1 MARSEPDADDT
12 VDLPD
17 LDDLPDLP
25 DLPDL
30 SRLTG
35 PTPRPSPVVAGRDLA
50 RDLGLTPRS
59 ATIALAVVITLA
71 GGAWWW
77 WHDPPSSAAEA
88 SLPLAA
94 PVTAT
99 GPATTIEP
107 VGEVVAHAAG
117 AVAQPGVYTLAAG
130 SRVADL
136 IAAAGGAGPE
146 ADLDRINLAAPLG
159 DGAQVHV
166 PRLGEPA
173 APAPIGGQGV
183 TEGDS
188 ALIDLNTAGAE
199 ELEGLPGV
207 GPATSAAIVAHR
219 QEHGPFASVD
229 DLVAV
234 SGIGDAKLAAVR
246 DLVTV

>member
-1 MARSEPDADDT
+1 MARSEPDGDDP
-12 VDLPD
+12 V
-17 LDDLPDLP
+17 

-30 SRLTG
+30 SRLAG
-35 PTPRPSPVVAGRDLA
+35 PSPRPSPVAAGRDLA
-50 RDLGLTPRS
+50 LDLGLTPRS
-59 ATIALAVVITLA
+59 TAIALVIVITLV

-77 WHDPPSSAAEA
+77 WHDTPSSAAEA

-99 GPATTIEP
+99 GPPTTSEP

-117 AVAQPGVYTLAAG
+117 AVAQPGVFTLSAG

-136 IAAAGGAGPE
+136 IDAAGGAAPE

-159 DGAQVHV
+159 DGAQVYV
-166 PRLGEPA
+166 PRLGEPSG
-173 APAPIGGQGV
+173 PAPIGGQGV

-219 QEHGPFASVD
+219 EEHGSFASVD
-229 DLVAV
+229 DLVSV